1 MIVYDQTLV
10 SHIREA
16 LFEPASWP
24 DAKVVPGTAGGRG
37 KTLVINVDQEQWV
50 LRHYY
55 RGGMA
60 GRLLSDQYLWLGSRR
75 TRSFSEWL
83 LLERLSEMG
92 LPVPRPVAGRF
103 IRQGPIYT
111 ADLITVRIPGV
122 VPLSTRLS
130 SGSISSDAWR
140 EIGRMIGRFHAA
152 DIFHADLNAH
162 NVQID
167 DQERCFLLDFD
178 RGRIR
183 SARGTWTTKNLL
195 RLHRSLTKISRDSAI
210 EFSGHEWDCLLDGYR
225 AATDG

>member
-16 LFEPASWP
+16 LFEPTSWP

-37 KTLVINVDQEQWV
+37 KTLLINVDQQQWA
-50 LRHYY
+50 LRHYH

-60 GRLLSDQYLWLGSRR
+60 GRLLSDQYLWLGAQR
-75 TRSFSEWL
+75 TRSFCEWL

-111 ADLITVRIPGV
+111 ADLITVRIPDV

-130 SGSISSDAWR
+130 TGSISPDVWR

-152 DIFHADLNAH
+152 AIFHADLNAH

-183 SARGTWTTKNLL
+183 AVRGTWMTQNLQ

-210 EFSGHEWDCLLDGYR
+210 EFSGREWDSLLAGYR
-225 AATDG
+225 TVADG